1 MSDMGQITD
10 ADSQAIDALTDE
22 DIEAGRLLFAG
33 ECTFLAA
40 SNSMK
45 NLAPMARDEVA
56 FAGRSNVG
64 KSSLVNALTGRKTLA
79 RTSQTPGRTRQL
91 IFFNLADRLDLVDLP
106 GYGYASAPKTDIEA
120 WSKLTRQYLAG
131 RQTLQ
136 RVMMLVDSR
145 RGIGKADRL
154 IMDLLNEAAV
164 SWALVLTKADKLKAA
179 ELAKT
184 YAAAQAE
191 TKKHV
196 AAFPHVFLTSSHD
209 GRGIAEIRAHL
220 ARLAAPRPPRHN
232 D

>member
-1 MSDMGQITD
+1 MSDGDDINRGEMPD
-10 ADSQAIDALTDE
+10 IDALTE
-22 DIEAGRLLFAG
+22 ADIEAGRLLFAG

-40 SNSMK
+40 SNSMQ

-120 WSKLTRQYLAG
+120 WSKLTRKFLVG

-136 RVMMLVDSR
+136 RVMVLVDSR
-145 RGIGKADRL
+145 RGIGKADKL
-154 IMDLLNEAAV
+154 IMDMLDDSAV
-164 SWALVLTKADKLKAA
+164 SWALVLTKVDKLKAPDV
-179 ELAKT
+179 AKV
-184 YAAAQAE
+184 YAQAQAE

-209 GRGIAEIRAHL
+209 GRGVAELRAHL
-220 ARLAAPRPPRHN
+220 SRLAAPRIERKK
-232 D
+232 

>member
-1 MSDMGQITD
+1 M
-10 ADSQAIDALTDE
+10 ADVDALTDA

-120 WSKLTRQYLAG
+120 WSKLTRQYLVG

-136 RVMMLVDSR
+136 RVMVLVDSR
-145 RGIGKADRL
+145 RGIGKADKL
-154 IMDLLNEAAV
+154 IMDMLDDSAV
-164 SWALVLTKADKLKAA
+164 SWALVLTKVDKLKAA
-179 ELAKT
+179 QVAEVFAK
-184 YAAAQAE
+184 AQAE

-209 GRGIAEIRAHL
+209 GRGITELRAHL
-220 ARLAAPRPPRHN
+220 CRLAAPRIVRKS
-232 D
+232 

>member
-1 MSDMGQITD
+1 MSDMEPTTDITTLG
-10 ADSQAIDALTDE
+10 SDALTDA

-33 ECTFLAA
+33 QCSFVAA

-45 NLAPMARDEVA
+45 NLAPMERAEVA

-64 KSSLVNALTGRKTLA
+64 KSSLVNALTGRKMLA

-106 GYGYASAPKTDIEA
+106 GYGYASAPKADIEA
-120 WSKLTRQYLAG
+120 WSKLTRQFLAG

-136 RVMMLVDSR
+136 RVMVLVDAR
-145 RGIGKADRL
+145 RGIGKADKL
-154 IMDLLNEAAV
+154 IMTLLDEAAV

-179 ELAKT
+179 ELAKI
-184 YAAAQAE
+184 YAQAQGE

-196 AAFPHVFLTSSHD
+196 AAFPHVFLSSSQD
-209 GRGIAEIRAHL
+209 GRGIPELRAHL
-220 ARLAAPRPPRHN
+220 SRLAAPRPERAS
-232 D
+232 

>member
-1 MSDMGQITD
+1 MNENDGITKASVMD
-10 ADSQAIDALTDE
+10 IDALTE
-22 DIEAGRLLFAG
+22 ADIEQGRLLFAG

-91 IFFNLADRLDLVDLP
+91 IFFNLANRLDLVDLP

-120 WSKLTRQYLAG
+120 WSKLTRQYLVG

-136 RVMMLVDSR
+136 RVMVLVDSR
-145 RGIGKADRL
+145 RGIGKADKL
-154 IMDLLNEAAV
+154 IMDMLDESAV
-164 SWALVLTKADKLKAA
+164 SWALVLTKVDKLKAPQVA
-179 ELAKT
+179 EVFAK
-184 YAAAQAE
+184 AQAE

-209 GRGIAEIRAHL
+209 GRGIAELRAHL
-220 ARLAAPRPPRHN
+220 CRLAAPRIERN
-232 D
+232 S

>member
-10 ADSQAIDALTDE
+10 ADSNTIDALTDE